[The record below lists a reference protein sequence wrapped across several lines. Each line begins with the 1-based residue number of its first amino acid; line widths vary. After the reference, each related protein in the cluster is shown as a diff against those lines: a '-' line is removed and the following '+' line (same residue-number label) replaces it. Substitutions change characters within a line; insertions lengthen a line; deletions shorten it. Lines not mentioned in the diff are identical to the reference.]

1 MLHWNRA
8 YRDLM
13 AHPAVVPILEQ
24 LCGARFRLD
33 HINVHTHVAAGYSG
47 SSLHGGSNPGGGN
60 GFYHYQGGQMRNGL
74 VAVTWE
80 LEDTHCNGG
89 GFCCVRAPT
98 AAPYYRLPSAGADEP
113 SDAVA
118 GSGQPPGAHQA
129 AFGVGRHV
137 LGARVGVGRRALAV
151 QGARRG
157 WRCHCVSCAELC
169 LAHNEASR

>member
-89 GFCCVRAPT
+89 GFCCIPGSERATPSLSRAPLDRRLRRPQIQPASAFRPRPLAR
-98 AAPYYRLPSAGADEP
+98 AAPLRRPDPGRPGNLHHLHGGHVRSLRKLSRSARTR
-113 SDAVA
+113 VA
-118 GSGQPPGAHQA
+118 N
-129 AFGVGRHV
+129 
-137 LGARVGVGRRALAV
+137 LRRD
-151 QGARRG
+151 
-157 WRCHCVSCAELC
+157 S
-169 LAHNEASR
+169 

>member
-1 MLHWNRA
+1 MRLLFFSRFAQRRAPPPDRRSARRLQNFGNSGGGVLHWNRA

-89 GFCCVRAPT
+89 GFCCIPGSER
-98 AAPYYRLPSAGADEP
+98 AAPLAESRSA
-113 SDAVA
+113 
-118 GSGQPPGAHQA
+118 
-129 AFGVGRHV
+129 
-137 LGARVGVGRRALAV
+137 
-151 QGARRG
+151 
-157 WRCHCVSCAELC
+157 
-169 LAHNEASR
+169 

>member
-1 MLHWNRA
+1 
-8 YRDLM
+8 M

-89 GFCCVRAPT
+89 GFCCIPGSERAPSPRQGRPPPDGVCPGHKSNLPVPFDRDLSQELHPSVVPIP
-98 AAPYYRLPSAGADEP
+98 AAPGTCII
-113 SDAVA
+113 
-118 GSGQPPGAHQA
+118 
-129 AFGVGRHV
+129 FT
-137 LGARVGVGRRALAV
+137 
-151 QGARRG
+151 
-157 WRCHCVSCAELC
+157 
-169 LAHNEASR
+169 EAM